1 MKRKVTMYKYEINNG
16 IYVLTAKTTD
26 INPYN
31 IERILGKVQVKGRK
45 TDFELI
51 EIKSRHFDYD
61 GKYLIKRS
69 DLTYEIIGHFI
80 ESCDGCVR
88 SKQNHPYERDLLD
101 KDLLNDLGIQVLTYK
116 YFYIGDNKIR
126 DLYYPFI
133 FSDDDYT
140 LDEDDLQAIHRELDS
155 RTNEAIEAYKEYNN
169 DKSKKETATWTKI

>member
-1 MKRKVTMYKYEINNG
+1 MKRKVTMYKYEINNEG
-16 IYVLTAKTTD
+16 KYILTAKTTD

-31 IERILGKVQVKGRK
+31 IERILRKVPVKGRK

-80 ESCDGCVR
+80 ESCDGCTR
-88 SKQNHPYERDLLD
+88 SKQNHPYESDLLD
-101 KDLLNDLGIQVLTYK
+101 KDLLNDRGIQVLTYK
-116 YFYIGDNKIR
+116 YFYIGYNKIR

-133 FSDDDYT
+133 FS
-140 LDEDDLQAIHRELDS
+140 DEDDLQAIHRELDS

>member
-16 IYVLTAKTTD
+16 KYVLTAKTTD

-31 IERILGKVQVKGRK
+31 IERILGKVHVKGRK

-61 GKYLIKRS
+61 GQYLIKRS

-80 ESCDGCVR
+80 ESCDVCIR
-88 SKQNHPYERDLLD
+88 CKRHHPYEYDLLD

-116 YFYIGDNKIR
+116 QFFVGDNEI
-126 DLYYPFI
+126 DDMYYPI
-133 FSDDDYT
+133 S
-140 LDEDDLQAIHRELDS
+140 LSKLNEEDLQAIHKKLDQWS
-155 RTNEAIEAYKEYNN
+155 NEAIAAYEKHNNN
-169 DKSKKETATWTKI
+169 DKRETATWTKI